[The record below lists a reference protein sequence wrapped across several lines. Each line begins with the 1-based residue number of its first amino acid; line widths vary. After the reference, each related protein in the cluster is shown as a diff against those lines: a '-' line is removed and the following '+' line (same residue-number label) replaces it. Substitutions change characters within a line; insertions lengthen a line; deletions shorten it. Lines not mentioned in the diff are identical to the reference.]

1 MESKL
6 STIYW
11 FSQGQKKEHL
21 RIQELQLKETSA
33 DTEQIKYN
41 TNEIKTGSYKNT
53 DLLKVKSRHSWIVE
67 QQYPATL
74 LLKSS
79 KSLLQIYETENYCK
93 QTWETKSVI
102 SKYWAICVL

>member
-41 TNEIKTGSYKNT
+41 TNEIKTGSSKNT
-53 DLLKVKSRHSWIVE
+53 DLLKVEGTAESSRAIRF
-67 QQYPATL
+67 
-74 LLKSS
+74 S
-79 KSLLQIYETENYCK
+79 KT
-93 QTWETKSVI
+93 SVGANH
-102 SKYWAICVL
+102 Y